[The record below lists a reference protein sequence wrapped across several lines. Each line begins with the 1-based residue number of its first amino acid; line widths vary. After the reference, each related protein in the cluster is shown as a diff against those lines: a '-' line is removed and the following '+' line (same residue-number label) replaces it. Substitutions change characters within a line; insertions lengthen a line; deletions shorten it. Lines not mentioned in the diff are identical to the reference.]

1 MSYCVNCGVELDAGA
16 HSCPLCGTPVIN
28 PRCPVDE
35 NATPPFPLVRREVE
49 PVDRRSVGWLLT
61 VMLASAAVCCGLI
74 NGLAFF
80 PSVPW
85 ALYVAGAALTLWVW
99 AALPLLVQRLPVP
112 VYLLADLA
120 AAAGLLVLIAALT
133 DGWVWLTR
141 LALPILVLT
150 GALGAVLGALI
161 ARHGSRLTIGGVFFL
176 LLIVWLLALEALID
190 LYIAGTYRPG
200 WSVIAAAAG
209 LVAAVFL
216 LIVRLRPRLREEFR
230 RRFHT

>member
-1 MSYCVNCGVELDAGA
+1 MTDLIPPTLPAG
-16 HSCPLCGTPVIN
+16 
-28 PRCPVDE
+28 
-35 NATPPFPLVRREVE
+35 
-49 PVDRRSVGWLLT
+49 
-61 VMLASAAVCCGLI
+61 
-74 NGLAFF
+74 
-80 PSVPW
+80 
-85 ALYVAGAALTLWVW
+85 GAAQKN
-99 AALPLLVQRLPVP
+99 ALIRQDIVARLARSGACT
-112 VYLLADLA
+112 LADLA